1 MVVAITRSVVEAVS
15 LHSDNSKRLEVER
28 VGSCLMLLCL
38 FTCSYVPIGSKQ
50 NLPLTQAAITA
61 RSPMHFGRLSFHSP
75 NSEFQ
80 VMKVSVSLAQSLALP
95 YPSRRSIFYS

>member
-1 MVVAITRSVVEAVS
+1 
-15 LHSDNSKRLEVER
+15 
-28 VGSCLMLLCL
+28 MLLCL

-61 RSPMHFGRLSFHSP
+61 RFPMHFGRLSFLSL
-75 NSEFQ
+75 NTEFQ
-80 VMKVSVSLAQSLALP
+80 EMKVSVSLAQSLALP